1 MSEVTVNLVKIQEV
15 IMTQRVTCLTSI
27 PRCLEQVDVTGV
39 NSDVSVMA
47 GACDK
52 LESFDD

>member
-27 PRCLEQVDVTGV
+27 PQCLEQVDVTGV